1 MLFWG
6 DSDAVAP
13 MDIPKHLATHVIP
26 ASRLTG
32 KFLKDTGHFIM
43 LEKPIEW
50 SKILAQ
56 FILNLQMY
64 QLNAGIKINYFRK
77 VIYIVF
83 VA

>member
-1 MLFWG
+1 MKQIDIPVMLFWG

-64 QLNAGIKINYFRK
+64 
-77 VIYIVF
+77 
-83 VA
+83 